1 MLPRGREKD
10 GVQFRRSQPTNRS
23 SHDIMLEEP
32 TSKLHFVFEVML
44 FYLEGLIT
52 WNCEYR
58 IATADT

>member
-1 MLPRGREKD
+1 
-10 GVQFRRSQPTNRS
+10 
-23 SHDIMLEEP
+23 MLEEP

-58 IATADT
+58 IATADTWLNTCDDCYDVIL

>member
-1 MLPRGREKD
+1 
-10 GVQFRRSQPTNRS
+10 
-23 SHDIMLEEP
+23 MLEEP
-32 TSKLHFVFEVML
+32 TSKLHCVFEVML